1 MEIFSASDTQN
12 SQGEGV
18 WVGFTSRAV
27 GINCCDSIEV
37 GSLLWKIL
45 ISEGA
50 CFFIYSYH
58 PIPGEKKRRNV
69 LFIYET
75 QGFSPIYVCLS

>member
-1 MEIFSASDTQN
+1 MEIFQAIRMHK
-12 SQGEGV
+12 GMGFG
-18 WVGFTSRAV
+18 WFFTSRAV

-37 GSLLWKIL
+37 GSLIWEIL

-58 PIPGEKKRRNV
+58 PIPGEKKGKKC
-69 LFIYET
+69 FIH
-75 QGFSPIYVCLS
+75 L